1 MSFSRNGSFRQTNIF
16 KTLLYYCYIAF
27 QTLKNKIIE
36 FMDSMVQ
43 FSDTIKQSEIIY
55 FDFETTGL
63 NPYHCNIIDYAFLLE
78 EPDSKETYIES
89 LINPEEKFDKKI
101 TDITGIH
108 PDDLIEKPV
117 IQDKVDEIYNFI
129 NSRHKQVFHKH
140 IPEVYLVAHNCDGFD
155 KIFLM
160 RLFENRERY
169 PLAANWKFI
178 DTLPLAK
185 KLLPRLQSHS
195 LKNISQNFNIKS
207 GTHRALS
214 DTVCL
219 KEVFEVLL
227 KTLCASEGRMMTHFK
242 ENPQRIIDYYSFN

>member
-1 MSFSRNGSFRQTNIF
+1 
-16 KTLLYYCYIAF
+16 
-27 QTLKNKIIE
+27 
-36 FMDSMVQ
+36 MDNMVQ
-43 FSDTIKQSEIIY
+43 FSDSIKQNEIIY

-63 NPYHCNIIDYAFLLE
+63 NPYHCKIIDYAFLLE
-78 EPDSKETYIES
+78 ESDSNETYIES
-89 LINPEEKFDKKI
+89 LINPEDKFEKKI

-108 PDDLIEKPV
+108 PDDLENKPK

-129 NSRHKQVFHKH
+129 NSKHKQVFHKH

-169 PLAANWKFI
+169 PLATNWKFI

-185 KLLPRLQSHS
+185 KLLPNLHSHS
-195 LKNISQNFNIKS
+195 LKSISQNFNLKS

-219 KEVFEVLL
+219 KEVFHVLI
-227 KTLCASEGRMMTHFK
+227 KTLYTNEGDIMSHYLD
-242 ENPQRIIDYYSFN
+242 NPQRIIDYYYF